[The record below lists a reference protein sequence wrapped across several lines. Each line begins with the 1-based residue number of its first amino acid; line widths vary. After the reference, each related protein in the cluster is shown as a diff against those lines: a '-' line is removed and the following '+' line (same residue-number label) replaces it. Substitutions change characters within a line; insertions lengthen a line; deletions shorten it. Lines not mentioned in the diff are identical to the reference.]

1 MTRKKILLAV
11 CGSISFYKAFEILSE
26 LKKENFDVYV
36 ALSEGVLKFVD
47 YHAFDALCEH
57 PVLCSKT
64 EDWQEGLNHIEYAKM
79 DLILVAPASVNT
91 INKLAWG
98 VCDNIFL
105 QTLIASDAKMLIAP
119 AANEKMLTNPITK
132 NCIHILKEKRK
143 VEFIE
148 PVVKKLACGDVA
160 KGGLADIN
168 TIIYAV
174 KRAVTAD
181 NFYENKMVVITG
193 GPTIEKIDDVR
204 AITNLSSGKMGRALA
219 DAFYML
225 GADVTLI
232 SSVDFSVPYKL
243 IKFDSSIGLKS
254 ALDSIRFKENSL
266 LVMAAAVSDYTPRS
280 RYKGKL
286 KKEELGDLWTLRL
299 GINNDILSSIES
311 KKLKK
316 IGFKME
322 SDQETALM
330 SAKKT
335 LIIKHLDAVCLNILD
350 SVVKFGSDD
359 TKITFITKNSEIKLK
374 QAPKSELAM
383 QIAELAKSLF

>member
-1 MTRKKILLAV
+1 
-11 CGSISFYKAFEILSE
+11 
-26 LKKENFDVYV
+26 
-36 ALSEGVLKFVD
+36 
-47 YHAFDALCEH
+47 
-57 PVLCSKT
+57 
-64 EDWQEGLNHIEYAKM
+64 
-79 DLILVAPASVNT
+79 
-91 INKLAWG
+91 
-98 VCDNIFL
+98 
-105 QTLIASDAKMLIAP
+105 
-119 AANEKMLTNPITK
+119 
-132 NCIHILKEKRK
+132 
-143 VEFIE
+143 
-148 PVVKKLACGDVA
+148 
-160 KGGLADIN
+160 
-168 TIIYAV
+168 
-174 KRAVTAD
+174 
-181 NFYENKMVVITG
+181 
-193 GPTIEKIDDVR
+193 
-204 AITNLSSGKMGRALA
+204 MGRALA